1 MECRCETCCKCG
13 RVSCLQLPAFPI
25 VPFTLFQHAARVF
38 QTVSTL
44 RRSHSPVPVIYSFS
58 SLTHTLISILTYA
71 QICSSV
77 SMAQTTP
84 LLTRNQVQALAE
96 QGRTVLII
104 AGYVYDVTSYQD
116 SHPGGATT
124 LCRLAG
130 MDATSEFDLFHG
142 QSADVKTLA
151 SKFCIG
157 MIEGYSQNQFTSSPH
172 KHPSGDSDSATD
184 TASAIADAAVSSQEV
199 PCNLNRLLLFYI
211 YNIIF
216 SFQSI

>member
-1 MECRCETCCKCG
+1 MADAR
-13 RVSCLQLPAFPI
+13 PA
-25 VPFTLFQHAARVF
+25 VWSGVLPFTLFQHAVNCVLKQTVNVSDCNAARVF

-130 MDATSEFDLFHG
+130 T
-142 QSADVKTLA
+142 Q
-151 SKFCIG
+151 
-157 MIEGYSQNQFTSSPH
+157 
-172 KHPSGDSDSATD
+172 
-184 TASAIADAAVSSQEV
+184 
-199 PCNLNRLLLFYI
+199 R
-211 YNIIF
+211 
-216 SFQSI
+216 